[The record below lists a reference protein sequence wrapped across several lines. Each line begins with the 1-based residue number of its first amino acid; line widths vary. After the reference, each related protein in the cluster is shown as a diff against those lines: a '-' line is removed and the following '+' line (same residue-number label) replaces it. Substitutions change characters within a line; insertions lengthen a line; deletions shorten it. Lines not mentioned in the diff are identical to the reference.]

1 MTLPRSMELEWQ
13 REVIEKWLNTPEVPP
28 DARAGLVEM
37 LRGVREE
44 MERLEAA
51 CKHFQEHISR
61 RAS

>member
-1 MTLPRSMELEWQ
+1 MTLPRSKELHWQ
-13 REVIEKWLNTPEVPP
+13 REVIEKWLNTPAVPA

-37 LRGVREE
+37 LRGVKEE

-51 CKHFQEHISR
+51 RHHSQEHISR

>member
-1 MTLPRSMELEWQ
+1 MTLPRSNELQWQ
-13 REVIEKWLNTPEVPP
+13 REVIEKWLNTPDTPP

-37 LRGVREE
+37 LRGVKEE

-51 CKHFQEHISR
+51 RTQFQEHINR

>member
-13 REVIEKWLNTPEVPP
+13 REVLEKWLNTPGIPP

-37 LRGVREE
+37 LRGVKEE
-44 MERLEAA
+44 MGRLEAA
-51 CKHFQEHISR
+51 RNHLQEHLNR

>member
-13 REVIEKWLNTPEVPP
+13 REVIEKWLNTPGVPP

-51 CKHFQEHISR
+51 RNHFQEHTSR